1 MMVRHKFLIHAICPF
16 VDYIQWDYYEV
27 VLQTEDTIDVAIF
40 EKAMHSVRN
49 IRQSQ
54 EMITAVLR
62 QQLPEEVRIEVTGTH
77 SLSSSTTVF
86 A

>member
-1 MMVRHKFLIHAICPF
+1 MMVRHKFLVHAICPF
-16 VDYIQWDYYEV
+16 VDHMQWDYYEV
-27 VLQTEDTIDVAIF
+27 ILQTEDTIDVSVL
-40 EKAMHSVRN
+40 EKSMHSVRN

-54 EMITAVLR
+54 EMLTAILR